1 MGPTEEIEQPPLL
14 DADARRKKW
23 EGRLGAKRLVRSDF
37 IIEDRD
43 GVRSSMKGIAY
54 LQRANLQVQTVVRDK
69 LAARV
74 AGFPNLV
81 FVHVTMP
88 ETTVLWPR
96 DEFSSET
103 MTLIIRMRGNLEIE
117 SDGGILSWDPG
128 ISLVRPGTTP
138 IRFTTSGPR
147 TEVLYVSMD
156 AARFADLVPDMDE
169 RPPGRRVTPGTL
181 TPLLAFIAN
190 TCTIV
195 DPRPEIAEALEPVA
209 LEVVRSLLVS
219 AFGRRT
225 PVEPLFSRVHR
236 YILDHF
242 HEAELRI
249 EHVARHL
256 NVAVRTIQVELQNGG
271 TTFVKLLQH
280 ARTVAA
286 LELLRSEPSVTRAD
300 LARRCGFGS
309 LSSLQGA
316 LRSVSVTDA
325 SG

>member
-1 MGPTEEIEQPPLL
+1 MAPWRVHGRDH
-14 DADARRKKW
+14 DAHHPG
-23 EGRLGAKRLVRSDF
+23 EGA
-37 IIEDRD
+37 
-43 GVRSSMKGIAY
+43 
-54 LQRANLQVQTVVRDK
+54 
-69 LAARV
+69 
-74 AGFPNLV
+74 
-81 FVHVTMP
+81 
-88 ETTVLWPR
+88 
-96 DEFSSET
+96 
-103 MTLIIRMRGNLEIE
+103 LEIE
-117 SDGGILSWDPG
+117 SEGDILSWDPG
-128 ISLVRPGTTP
+128 ISLVLPGTTP
-138 IRFTTSGPR
+138 IRFSISGPR
-147 TEVLYVSMD
+147 TEVFYISMEAD
-156 AARFADLVPDMDE
+156 RLADLVPTTAE
-169 RPPGRRVTPGTL
+169 RPQGRAVTPAML
-181 TPLLAFIAN
+181 APLLSFIAN

-286 LELLRSEPSVTRAD
+286 LELLRSEPSVTRAE
-300 LARRCGFGS
+300 LAHSCGFGS
-309 LSSLQGA
+309 LSSLQRPFA
-316 LRSVSVTDA
+316 R
-325 SG
+325 